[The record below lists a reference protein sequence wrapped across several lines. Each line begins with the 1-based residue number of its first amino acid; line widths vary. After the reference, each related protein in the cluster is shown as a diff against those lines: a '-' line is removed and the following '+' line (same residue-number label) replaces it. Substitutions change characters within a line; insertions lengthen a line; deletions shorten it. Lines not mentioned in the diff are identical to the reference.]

1 MLACNSNKLYTLLL
15 AVILFRLIFTFTFTF
30 TFTFPFPSP
39 IQNSK

>member
-15 AVILFRLIFTFTFTF
+15 AVILFRLIFTFTF
-30 TFTFPFPSP
+30 PSP

>member
-15 AVILFRLIFTFTFTF
+15 AVILFRLIFTFTFNFNF
-30 TFTFPFPSP
+30 TFPSP

>member
-15 AVILFRLIFTFTFTF
+15 AVILFRLIFTFTFIF
-30 TFTFPFPSP
+30 PFPFPSP

>member
-15 AVILFRLIFTFTFTF
+15 AVILFRLIFTFTFP
-30 TFTFPFPSP
+30 FPFSFPSP